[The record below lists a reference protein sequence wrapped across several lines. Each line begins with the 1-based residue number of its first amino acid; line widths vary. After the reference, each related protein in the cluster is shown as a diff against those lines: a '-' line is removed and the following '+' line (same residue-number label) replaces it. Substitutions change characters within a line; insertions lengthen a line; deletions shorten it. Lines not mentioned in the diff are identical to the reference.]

1 MRYVD
6 EGHTVYADS
15 FNYRVVKSKSGQ
27 YYIASGQHR
36 IGLTWED
43 GQTLNATKFHVHIP
57 KEQETNA
64 ASNQMSIQNA
74 SV

>member
-1 MRYVD
+1 MKHVD

-27 YYIASGQHR
+27 YYIASEQHR

-43 GQTLNATKFHVHIP
+43 GRTLNATKFHVHAP
-57 KEQETNA
+57 KKQETNA
-64 ASNQMSIQNA
+64 AHNQLSIENA